1 MATPKSISVSIS
13 DAATTTILFYDPKL
27 PFEARW
33 IDLVLRLTVEEKVAQ
48 MLHEAPAILRSSIAE
63 YSWYNECVHGVARAG
78 VAMVFPQAISL
89 AEIKKFSV
97 P

>member
-33 IDLVLRLTVEEKVAQ
+33 MDLVLRLTVEEKVEQ
-48 MLHEAPAILRSSIAE
+48 MLHEALAIREMARIAVFIR
-63 YSWYNECVHGVARAG
+63 NKVQVAN
-78 VAMVFPQAISL
+78 I
-89 AEIKKFSV
+89 
-97 P
+97 

>member
-1 MATPKSISVSIS
+1 
-13 DAATTTILFYDPKL
+13 
-27 PFEARW
+27 
-33 IDLVLRLTVEEKVAQ
+33 

>member
-1 MATPKSISVSIS
+1 MPKSISVSIS
-13 DAATTTILFYDPKL
+13 DASTTTILFYDPKL

-33 IDLVLRLTVEEKVAQ
+33 MDLVLRLTVEEKVAQ
-48 MLHEAPAILRSSIAE
+48 MLHEGPAIPRSSIAE
-63 YSWYNECVHGVARAG
+63 CSWYNECVHGVARAG
-78 VAMVFPQAISL
+78 IAMVFPQAIGL

>member
-1 MATPKSISVSIS
+1 M
-13 DAATTTILFYDPKL
+13 FYDPKL